1 MIRFNFLP
9 WRDAERRRKKNA
21 FHRLLM
27 LNGLLGVTMVLLV
40 WVVNQSQLNVQSER
54 RAQLN
59 QQMGALDRQIREVAN
74 LKRDIDAL
82 QARQRA
88 VENLQANRHQPVRL
102 LQMLSEQVPNGIM
115 LKSLKQDDHILL
127 SGYALSNGRVSELL
141 RQLDYRHT
149 HFGVAAPELLEIK
162 SSSYGD
168 GKEVR
173 KLFEFTLAIS
183 MTNSRAS
190 ATPAES
196 RH

>member
-9 WRDAERRRKKNA
+9 WRDAEHRRKKNA

-54 RAQLN
+54 RAQLHH
-59 QQMGALDRQIREVAN
+59 QMVALDVKIREVAN
-74 LKRDIDAL
+74 LKRDIDVL

-115 LKSLKQDDHILL
+115 LKSLQQDDHILL

-141 RQLDYRHT
+141 RQLDYRQT

-162 SSSYGD
+162 SSNYGD
-168 GKEVR
+168 GKDSR
-173 KLFEFTLAIS
+173 KVFEFTLAIN
-183 MTNSRAS
+183 MLNSRAS
-190 ATPAES
+190 ATPAER